1 MGVITPRR
9 SAEGSYTRSFTGV
22 RLASLPGDM
31 TDDVDVD
38 LRRELEAVE
47 EVDNSYV
54 ELEARL

>member
-1 MGVITPRR
+1 
-9 SAEGSYTRSFTGV
+9 
-22 RLASLPGDM
+22 M